1 MDAAPVSRCGGRAPD
16 RCIPETVN
24 VKNVCVAQLR
34 GDDAAE
40 RRRIEDGPWPRALA
54 VMDGNAL
61 VFPARD
67 DRIGQFGIAIGR
79 RRDDPDVNAR
89 LALGAAQAQDT
100 ARRPA
105 IDEGR
110 SEIGADVNDAKT
122 HSARRVDDVIR
133 QA

>member
-1 MDAAPVSRCGGRAPD
+1 MDAVPVSLWRPRSRPLHSRD
-16 RCIPETVN
+16 RECEERLRR
-24 VKNVCVAQLR
+24 QLC

-40 RRRIEDGPWPRALA
+40 RRRIEYGPWPGALA
-54 VMDGNAL
+54 VMNGNAL

-67 DRIGQFGIAIGR
+67 HRIGQFGIAIGG

-89 LALGAAQAQDT
+89 VALGAAQAQDA

-110 SEIGADVNDAKT
+110 GEIGADVNDAKT
-122 HSARRVDDVIR
+122 HSTVVSMT
-133 QA
+133 